1 MKSKTV
7 AEIDFLELPD
17 GTLLDTIEDAN
28 NSAKTQLAIYRDHKV
43 HYADRYETDDRIYAP
58 ISRATGILAHVQLAR
73 GVTPYVSTNHL
84 LNAVS
89 RTIYCC
95 MDVSLLQGM
104 LLSCF
109 VVSTWLLERLPIAP
123 YVAFVGLPR
132 SGKTT
137 ALRVMSLLC
146 RRSLFTSDISSA
158 AFYETC
164 NRVTPTIL
172 IDETATAGD
181 QRALFHLLR
190 AGSTK
195 GAVAIRKNKVYNAY
209 GPKVVC
215 WTELPRD
222 AALNS
227 RCLIVPLQESD
238 RTDLRRP
245 TDPKILE
252 HADLVRQMLQQYRL
266 ENLNCLSLAPVA
278 EDKPLNSR
286 SRDLYESLALPIN
299 DANIR
304 KFLAMQLED
313 QQDFNREPL
322 SPAQSAVLRAL
333 DEHIHENAAAA
344 IYSNKNLTHV
354 VNLDLEA
361 NHELLR
367 TSPHEVGRI
376 LTTFGLTDRKRTNSG
391 YVLHLTR
398 DMRKKIHGLIR
409 HYRVAIYHCPNR
421 DRCEF
426 CTVRVSAVEGTK

>member
-7 AEIDFLELPD
+7 AEIDFVELPD

-28 NSAKTQLAIYRDHKV
+28 NSAKTQLAIYREHRV
-43 HYADRYETDDRIYAP
+43 SYADRYETDDRIYVP
-58 ISRATGILAHVQLAR
+58 ISRATGILAHVQFAR
-73 GVTPYVSTNHL
+73 GATPYVSTIRL
-84 LNAVS
+84 LAAVS
-89 RTIYCC
+89 ATICWC
-95 MDVSLLQGM
+95 MDVSDFQGM

-146 RRSLFTSDISSA
+146 RHSLFTSDISSA

-190 AGSTK
+190 TGSTK
-195 GAVAIRKNKVYNAY
+195 GPVAVRKNNVYNAY

-227 RCLIVPLQESD
+227 RCLIVPLQETD
-238 RTDLRRP
+238 RTDLQRP
-245 TDPKILE
+245 TDRKILE
-252 HADLVRQMLQQYRL
+252 HTDLVRQMLQQYRL
-266 ENLNCLSLAPVA
+266 QNLNCLSLAPVPGV
-278 EDKPLNSR
+278 DRLNSR

-304 KFLAMQLED
+304 EFLAMQLED
-313 QQDFNREPL
+313 QQNFNREPL
-322 SPAQSAVLRAL
+322 SPVQSAVLRAL

-344 IYSNKNLTHV
+344 IYSNKKLTQV
-354 VNLDLEA
+354 VNLNLEA
-361 NHELLR
+361 TQELFR
-367 TSPHEVGRI
+367 VSPHEVGRI
-376 LTTFGLTDRKRTNSG
+376 LTTFGLTDRARTNSG

-421 DRCEF
+421 DQCEF
-426 CTVRVSAVEGTK
+426 CAVPVSAVEGTK